1 VTTLSSPNFC
11 HLHVHSEFSLLDGL
25 SRLPEVTHRAAELG
39 MDSLAITD
47 HGAMYGVIPFYQAC
61 RSAGIKPIIGVE
73 TYVAPRSHISKEAKV
88 DANPYHMILLAKD
101 QVGYRNLMALVSRAH
116 LDGYYYRPRID
127 KELLAQYSEGLIGT
141 SGCLSGEVLRR
152 LAEGDE
158 RGAGQAA
165 DDYRSILGDGNFY
178 IEIQDHGVPDQGRLQ
193 PQLIELARRLSIPLL
208 ATNDTHY
215 TFQEQH
221 AAHDLLLC
229 IQTNSNLDTPGR
241 MRFDTN
247 EFFLKSPAEM
257 RRLFNGE
264 LGEAMDNTLRVAE
277 MVDLKLDFASLRLPH
292 FPVPEGETPSS
303 WLRSECERGLA
314 ARYADRLTDEVRGR
328 LDYELGIIDRMG
340 YAGYFLIVADF
351 TRFARE
357 RGIMTTCRGS
367 APGSIVTY
375 SLGITPVDPLAYGL
389 PFERFLNPDR
399 VTMPDIDI
407 DFADSRR
414 DEVIEYVT
422 RKYGDDR
429 VAQIIT
435 FGTLG
440 AKAAIRDVSR
450 AMGLTYAEA
459 DRVAKAVPNELNIS
473 LDRAVET
480 SPQLRELIAADERV
494 DRLMGIAKQL
504 EGVSRHASTHAA
516 GIVISREPL
525 TEIMPLQ
532 RATDGRTTMTQF
544 EMHACEALGLLKFDF
559 LGLINLTILAE
570 AVEQIEKHRG
580 VRIDVDNLPLDDAR
594 TFALLSTGET
604 TGIFQLEGSGMRRYV
619 KELKPTEVR
628 DLAAMVA
635 LFRPGPMANIPAYI
649 RRKHGEEPVTYLHP
663 SLEPALRDTYGI
675 FVYQEDIMTA
685 AIAMADYTG
694 PEADNLCYAIRKKK
708 ESVLREHEA
717 KFKAGA
723 KRKGIP
729 PSVVDQVFAAFEP
742 FARYGFN
749 KAHATCYG
757 LIAYQTAY
765 LKANYPVEFMTAVLN
780 GFRERAEKV
789 AAVVAECRR
798 LGIEVRPPDVQS
810 SRALF
815 TVETDDA
822 GVPAAIR
829 FGLVAVKNVGEG
841 AIESIVA
848 SREGRVPAGAEP
860 IGGVELAAG
869 PFASLEDLC
878 RRVDLRTVNKR
889 VLESLI
895 KAGAMRDLGTV
906 GALLRPDR
914 LDAALES
921 GARHQRDVAA
931 GQGTLF
937 DLFAMPSAPELP
949 PALDLADN
957 EAGRTTQSGAAV
969 FLDEDGVSRRERLR
983 WEKELLGLYLTEHPL
998 GEIASVLPEFV
1009 TAYSGDL
1016 AEETDQARVTLGG
1029 ILQGIRR
1036 IVTRAGSTMLVAQ
1049 LEDLQ
1054 GTVEVVVFP
1063 KVFTDT
1069 APAWVE
1075 DAVVLISGR
1084 VDHRDDEAKLLCEAV
1099 HAWDDAVHMGPV
1111 AFSAERDRLARGRSG
1126 RGTWGGGAGAA
1137 AGNGQPPG
1145 SAALGVEAP
1154 RAALPVG
1161 EPVPESQAIGV
1172 AAGGPVRLGVEAAS
1186 TAESAVPHVS
1196 PVKPAASADGGAAE
1210 SRAESSEAVITE
1222 PTQHAP
1228 AEPNVNAGP
1237 DPADTGDEPSAPVD
1251 AVPLQAAPAGVSA
1264 TIEVVFEEGTPP
1276 DKLLPAIEAVTQ
1288 ALRARPG
1295 QLAAVL
1301 RIPMAGATHQVR
1313 LPEHAAWDERLPEQL
1328 RRAAGFELGVELR
1341 LAPPTPMES

>member
-1 VTTLSSPNFC
+1 VTLRPPEAPTDSFV

-25 SRLPEVTHRAAELG
+25 SRLNELTQRAAAQGMPALG
-39 MDSLAITD
+39 LTD
-47 HGAMYGVIPFYQAC
+47 HGAMYGAIPFYQAATA
-61 RSAGIKPIIGVE
+61 AGIKPIIGVE
-73 TYVAPRSHISKEAKV
+73 TYGAPRRHTDKEPRL
-88 DANPYHMILLAKD
+88 DATPYHMILLAKD
-101 QVGYRNLMALVSRAH
+101 LTGYRNLMALVTRAH

-127 KELLAQYSEGLIGT
+127 KELLAEHSEGLIGT
-141 SGCLSGEVLRR
+141 SACLSGEVLRR

-158 RGAGQAA
+158 KAAERAA
-165 DDYRSILGDGNFY
+165 DDYRSILGADNFF
-178 IEIQDHGVPDQGRLQ
+178 IEVQDHGVPDQTRLQ
-193 PQLIELARRLSIPLL
+193 PQLLELARRMRIPLL

-215 TFQEQH
+215 TVPEQH
-221 AAHDLLLC
+221 EAHDLLLC
-229 IQTNSNLDTPGR
+229 IQTGSNVDTPGR

-247 EFFLKSPAEM
+247 EFFLKSAAQM
-257 RRLFNGE
+257 RSLFRGE
-264 LGEAMDNTLRVAE
+264 LPDAMDNTLRVAD
-277 MVDLKLDFASLRLPH
+277 MVDLRLEFNQLRLPQ
-292 FPVPEGETPSS
+292 FPVPDGETASS
-303 WLRSECERGLA
+303 WLRSECERGLGQ
-314 ARYADRLTDEVRGR
+314 RYGDRLTDAVRHR

-340 YAGYFLIVADF
+340 YSAYFLIVADF

-357 RGIMTTCRGS
+357 QGIMTTCRGS

-407 DFADSRR
+407 DFQDSRR

-440 AKAAIRDVSR
+440 AKAAIRDTGR

-480 SPQLRELIAADERV
+480 SPQLRELIAGDDRV
-494 DRLMGIAKQL
+494 DKLITVAKQL

-570 AVEQIEKHRG
+570 AVELIERHRG
-580 VRIDVDNLPLDDAR
+580 VRIEVDNLPLDDR
-594 TFALLSTGET
+594 KTFALLSTGET
-604 TGIFQLEGSGMRRYV
+604 TGIFQLEGAGMRRYV
-619 KELKPTEVR
+619 KELRPTELR

-635 LFRPGPMANIPAYI
+635 LFRPGPMANIPSYI
-649 RRKHGEEPVTYLHP
+649 RRKHGEEAVTYLHP

-708 ESVLREHEA
+708 EAVLRQHEA

-723 KRKGIP
+723 QRKGIP
-729 PSVVDQVFAAFEP
+729 PGIVDQVFHEFEP

-749 KAHATCYG
+749 KAHAACYG

-765 LKANYPVEFMTAVLN
+765 LKANYPIEFMTAVLN

-798 LGIEVRPPDVQS
+798 LGIDVRPPDVQAS
-810 SRALF
+810 QTLF
-815 TVETDDA
+815 TVETDGDGA
-822 GVPAAIR
+822 PSAIR
-829 FGLVAVKNVGEG
+829 FGLIAVKNVGEG

-848 SREGRVPAGAEP
+848 AREGRSEVSE
-860 IGGVELAAG
+860 ETG
-869 PFASLEDLC
+869 PFDSLDDLC

-889 VLESLI
+889 VLESLV
-895 KAGAMRDLGTV
+895 KAGAMRSLG
-906 GALLRPDR
+906 GAGSLLNR
-914 LDAALES
+914 LDTALEM

-937 DLFAMPSAPELP
+937 DLFAAPEPMAVPATNGDGAPSAP
-949 PALDLADN
+949 
-957 EAGRTTQSGAAV
+957 
-969 FLDEDGVSRRERLR
+969 DEEIPQRERLR
-983 WEKELLGLYLTEHPL
+983 WEKELLGLYLSEHPL
-998 GEIASVLPEFV
+998 GEIADVLPEYV
-1009 TAYSGDL
+1009 TAYTGDL
-1016 AEETDQARVTLGG
+1016 AEEDDQARVTLGG
-1029 ILQGIRR
+1029 ILQGVRR
-1036 IVTRAGSTMLVAQ
+1036 VITRAGSTMLVAN

-1063 KVFTDT
+1063 KVFTET
-1069 APAWVE
+1069 ANAWAE
-1075 DAVVLISGR
+1075 DAVVLVSGR
-1084 VDHRDDEAKLLCEAV
+1084 IDHRDDEAKLLCEAV
-1099 HAWDDAVHMGPV
+1099 HAWDDAVRMGPV
-1111 AFSAERDRLARGRSG
+1111 TFSAERDRLLRGRS
-1126 RGTWGGGAGAA
+1126 RGWGGDRPGGTTSTTPAF
-1137 AGNGQPPG
+1137 GQPD
-1145 SAALGVEAP
+1145 
-1154 RAALPVG
+1154 
-1161 EPVPESQAIGV
+1161 
-1172 AAGGPVRLGVEAAS
+1172 AGR
-1186 TAESAVPHVS
+1186 SAVPMAGPATQPVTVDSGGNVVAAIPRVS
-1196 PVKPAASADGGAAE
+1196 PVKASFPAPTSAVEGVASAPASAPDV
-1210 SRAESSEAVITE
+1210 SREASTA
-1222 PTQHAP
+1222 TLP
-1228 AEPNVNAGP
+1228 AEPAEES
-1237 DPADTGDEPSAPVD
+1237 PAPAD
-1251 AVPLQAAPAGVSA
+1251 AVPIQSAPTGAAAALEITFEAGMAV
-1264 TIEVVFEEGTPP
+1264 
-1276 DKLLPAIEAVTQ
+1276 DQLLPAIESVTQ
-1288 ALRARPG
+1288 FLRGHPG
-1295 QLAAVL
+1295 PLAVL
-1301 RIPMAGATHQVR
+1301 LEVPVAGATRQVR
-1313 LPEHAAWDERLPEQL
+1313 LPQRVAWDDRLAEGL
-1328 RRAAGFELGVELR
+1328 RRATELPVTVRLRALPVEG
-1341 LAPPTPMES
+1341 